1 MAINL
6 RMRIIKAKD
15 HKIKMSVV
23 LKYDPWNRLVCI
35 EPRFLKLIPDDLG
48 LRKCAAKPLKKRHGC
63 CAMFLFTSGLGEC
76 VLGLLKNVY
85 TP

>member
-1 MAINL
+1 MNL
-6 RMRIIKAKD
+6 RMRIMKAKD

-23 LKYDPWNRLVCI
+23 LKYVPWNRLVCI

-76 VLGLLKNVY
+76 VLELLKNVY